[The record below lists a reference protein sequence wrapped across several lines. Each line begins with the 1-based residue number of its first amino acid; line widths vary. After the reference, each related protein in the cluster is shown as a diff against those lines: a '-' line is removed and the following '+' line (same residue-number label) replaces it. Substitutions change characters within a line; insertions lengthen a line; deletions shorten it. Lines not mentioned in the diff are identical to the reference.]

1 MMELVPEYLDG
12 EELQALAGIDWYLVC
27 VQSSFSRRISFRS
40 PGNSSLGLKRR
51 KIKLIEDSA
60 KCRHQRKFNWE
71 ATLRQV
77 FICLRPRTPPNP
89 PYTLYTCVQYTY
101 SQREGGRVEP
111 GRRYL
116 DGHQFTKLGRKY
128 QHD

>member
-1 MMELVPEYLDG
+1 MELVPVFLDG
-12 EELQALAGIDWYLVC
+12 EEVQALAGIDWYLVC

-51 KIKLIEDSA
+51 KIRPIEDNA
-60 KCRHQRKFNWE
+60 KCRHQRKLNWE
-71 ATLRQV
+71 GTLRQV

-101 SQREGGRVEP
+101 SHREGGRGGGEP
-111 GRRYL
+111 EG
-116 DGHQFTKLGRKY
+116 
-128 QHD
+128 

>member
-1 MMELVPEYLDG
+1 MVMELVPEYLDG
-12 EELQALAGIDWYLVC
+12 LELQALAGIDWYLVC
-27 VQSSFSRRISFRS
+27 AQSSFSGRISFRS
-40 PGNSSLGLKRR
+40 PGNSSLGLKDKTHRR
-51 KIKLIEDSA
+51 QCKCCHQIKL
-60 KCRHQRKFNWE
+60 NWE
-71 ATLRQV
+71 GTLRQV

-101 SQREGGRVEP
+101 LQREGGRVEP
-111 GRRYL
+111 GRRL